1 MKKNNMLGNDEE
13 EKNILVFFHFD
24 PLEPIVFHV
33 SPFSFA
39 TSPLFIELMFLLM
52 L

>member
-13 EKNILVFFHFD
+13 ENILVFFHFD

-33 SPFSFA
+33 LPFSFV
-39 TSPLFIELMFLLM
+39 TSTLFIELMFLLM